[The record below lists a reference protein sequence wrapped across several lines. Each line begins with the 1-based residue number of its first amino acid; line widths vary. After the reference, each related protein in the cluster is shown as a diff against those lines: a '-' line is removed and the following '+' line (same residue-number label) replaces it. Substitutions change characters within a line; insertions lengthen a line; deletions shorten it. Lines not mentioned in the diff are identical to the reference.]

1 MVKQVLRNNHVML
14 KFKRVSNKG
23 VKLLYLFPTTVGDAT
38 SPLSTFLKG
47 V

>member
-1 MVKQVLRNNHVML
+1 MVEQVLKNNHAMV

-23 VKLLYLFPTTVGDAT
+23 VKLLYTFPTTVGDTT
-38 SPLSTFLKG
+38 SPLSTFLKD